1 MILLVYKI
9 RQTSLSYQVVK
20 KKKKGCEI
28 MNTTKKEN
36 KLMKGLKR
44 FKWENASLLITIPFV
59 IYALLTHLIK
69 GIESG
74 NLILE
79 VYIYFGMV
87 ALIYYFLKDLRHNL
101 KEYVNFFKEN

>member
-1 MILLVYKI
+1 
-9 RQTSLSYQVVK
+9 
-20 KKKKGCEI
+20 
-28 MNTTKKEN
+28 MNTTKQTKVN
-36 KLMKGLKR
+36 KIMKGLKR
-44 FKWENASLLITIPFV
+44 IKYENISLLITIPFV

-87 ALIYYFLKDLRHNL
+87 ALVYYFLKDLRHNF
-101 KEYVNFFKEN
+101 KEYLNFFKEM

>member
-1 MILLVYKI
+1 
-9 RQTSLSYQVVK
+9 
-20 KKKKGCEI
+20 
-28 MNTTKKEN
+28 MNTTKQTKVN

-44 FKWENASLLITIPFV
+44 VKWENISLLFTIPFV
-59 IYALLTHLIK
+59 IYAILTHLIK

-87 ALIYYFLKDLRHNL
+87 ALVYYFLKDLRHNF
-101 KEYVNFFKEN
+101 KDYINFFKEM

>member
-1 MILLVYKI
+1 
-9 RQTSLSYQVVK
+9 
-20 KKKKGCEI
+20 
-28 MNTTKKEN
+28 MNTTKQTKVN

-44 FKWENASLLITIPFV
+44 IKWENISLLFTIPFV
-59 IYALLTHLIK
+59 IYAILTHLIK

-87 ALIYYFLKDLRHNL
+87 ALVYYFLKDLRHNF
-101 KEYVNFFKEN
+101 KEYRNFFKEM

>member
-1 MILLVYKI
+1 
-9 RQTSLSYQVVK
+9 
-20 KKKKGCEI
+20 

-36 KLMKGLKR
+36 KLMKGFKR
-44 FKWENASLLITIPFV
+44 IKWENISLLFTIPFV

-79 VYIYFGMV
+79 VYIYFGLV
-87 ALIYYFLKDLRHNL
+87 ALVYYFLKDLRHNIQD
-101 KEYVNFFKEN
+101 YINFFKEM

>member
-1 MILLVYKI
+1 
-9 RQTSLSYQVVK
+9 
-20 KKKKGCEI
+20 

-36 KLMKGLKR
+36 KLMKGFKR
-44 FKWENASLLITIPFV
+44 IKWENISLLFTIPFV

-79 VYIYFGMV
+79 VYIYFGLV
-87 ALIYYFLKDLRHNL
+87 ALIYYFLKDLRHNIQD
-101 KEYVNFFKEN
+101 YINFFKEM